1 MKFVAVAA
9 GAVVALVFAGLAVVV
24 LVVSAA
30 TGANGLPAT
39 ETAQM
44 DIPAE
49 MLSVYQQAAEQTCGM
64 PWQVLAAI
72 GKIESDHG
80 RSNLLGVKVGEN
92 SAGAAGPMQFMSA
105 TWAVFGVDGN
115 GDGQRNLYDPV
126 DAIWGA
132 ANYLC
137 SNGAGDPAQLRNAIF
152 RYNHAAWYV
161 DEVLTVAAS
170 YAGLSSG
177 GSGPYTLPV
186 ERAVFDSNPD
196 YLTRP
201 HHDYPAIDIPV
212 AVGTPVYAVTD
223 GTILAAADDGGA
235 CGGTVILEGNDGN
248 RYTYCHASRVL
259 VSPGQTVAGGNL
271 LLLSGGQPGA
281 PGAGD
286 STGPHLHF
294 GISVS
299 GIAVCPQGLLAAWM
313 NGDQRGPATAPT
325 SGCTF

>member
-1 MKFVAVAA
+1 MKLVAVAA
-9 GAVVALVFAGLAVVV
+9 GAVVSLVLAGLVVV
-24 LVVSAA
+24 IVVVGAA

-39 ETAQM
+39 DAARS

-49 MLSVYQQAAEQTCGM
+49 LLTVYQQAAQQTCGM

-72 GKIESDHG
+72 GKVESDHG
-80 RSNLLGVKVGEN
+80 RSTQPGVKEGQN
-92 SAGAAGPMQFMSA
+92 NAGAAGPMQFLSA

-115 GDGQRNLYDPV
+115 TDGQRNVYNPV

-137 SNGAGDPAQLRNAIF
+137 SNGAADPAQLRTAIF

-161 DEVLTVAAS
+161 AEVLTIAAN
-170 YAGLSSG
+170 YAGLSSR
-177 GSGPYTLPV
+177 GSGPYSLPV
-186 ERAVFDSNPD
+186 DRAVFERNPG
-196 YLTRP
+196 YLTRA

-212 AVGTPVYAVTD
+212 PVGTPGYAVTD

-235 CGGTVILEGNDGN
+235 CGGTVILDGNDAN
-248 RYTYCHASRVL
+248 RYTYCHASRVV
-259 VSPGQTVAGGNL
+259 VSPGQAVTTGSL

-281 PGAGD
+281 AGAGD
-286 STGPHLHF
+286 STGPHLHLGIDVS
-294 GISVS
+294 GISV
-299 GIAVCPQGLLAAWM
+299 CPQVLLTAWM
-313 NGDQRGPATAPT
+313 NGDRRNPATAPT

>member
-1 MKFVAVAA
+1 
-9 GAVVALVFAGLAVVV
+9 
-24 LVVSAA
+24 
-30 TGANGLPAT
+30 
-39 ETAQM
+39 
-44 DIPAE
+44 
-49 MLSVYQQAAEQTCGM
+49 
-64 PWQVLAAI
+64 
-72 GKIESDHG
+72 
-80 RSNLLGVKVGEN
+80 
-92 SAGAAGPMQFMSA
+92 MQFLSA
-105 TWAVFGVDGN
+105 TWEVFGVDGD
-115 GDGQRNLYDPV
+115 GDGQRDVYDPV

-137 SNGAGDPAQLRNAIF
+137 SNGAADPAQLRNAIF

-170 YAGLSSG
+170 YAGLASG

-186 ERAVFDSNPD
+186 DRTVFDSNPD

-212 AVGTPVYAVTD
+212 AVGTAVYAVTD
-223 GTILAAADDGGA
+223 GTVLAAADDGGA

-248 RYTYCHASRVL
+248 RYTYCHASRVI
-259 VSPGQTVAGGNL
+259 VSPGQTVAVGDL

-294 GISVS
+294 GVSVS
-299 GIAVCPQGLLAAWM
+299 GIAVCPQPLLAAWM
-313 NGDQRGPATAPT
+313 NGDPRGPATAPT